1 MSTMLDEP
9 MVHPST
15 SPAQRLR
22 AEMAAVRLSLSWL
35 GVHKALTEQQK
46 QQAAV
51 AFDAEHDCLSAGKKL
66 LDTRHPAFKAI
77 TTIKGRVI
85 GYWRGMTVPFPEPAI
100 RLIRQD
106 CIDSFGSQMAGFQ
119 AELAEAVERL
129 DEHYDELK
137 ALAQRQLGSLF
148 NAADY
153 PTRMRGLFVIEWD
166 YPSVEAPTYLRQL
179 NPELYEQE
187 CARIAARFDEA
198 VRLTEAAFID
208 EFTQLVGH
216 LTERLAGQNDGQPK
230 VFRDSAV
237 GNLDQFFERFRHL
250 NIRSNDQL
258 DELVEQAQHIVQG
271 RSPQQLRDN
280 NALRQSVATQLT
292 EVQNALDELLV
303 DRPRRNILRR
313 PL

>member
-1 MSTMLDEP
+1 
-9 MVHPST
+9 
-15 SPAQRLR
+15 
-22 AEMAAVRLSLSWL
+22 MAAVRLSLSWL
-35 GVHKALTEQQK
+35 GVRKALTDQQK

-51 AFDAEHDCLSAGKKL
+51 AFDAEQDCLSAGKKL
-66 LDTRHPAFKAI
+66 LDTRHPAYKAI
-77 TTIKGRVI
+77 TTIKGRVV

-106 CIDSFGSQMAGFQ
+106 CIDTFGSQMAGFRE
-119 AELAEAVERL
+119 ELAMAVERL

-137 ALAQRQLGSLF
+137 DLARRQLGSLF
-148 NAADY
+148 NPADY
-153 PTRMRGLFVIEWD
+153 PPHLRGLFVIEWD
-166 YPSVEAPTYLRQL
+166 FPSVEAPTYLRQL
-179 NPELYEQE
+179 NPDLYEQE
-187 CARIAARFDEA
+187 CARIASRFDEA

-216 LTERLAGQNDGQPK
+216 LTERLAGQSDGQPK
-230 VFRDSAV
+230 VFRDSAI
-237 GNLDQFFERFRHL
+237 GNLTQFFERFRHL

-258 DELVEQAQHIVQG
+258 DELVEQAQDIVQG

-280 NALRQSVATQLT
+280 TTLRQSVATQLT
-292 EVQNALDELLV
+292 EVQNALDDLLV

>member
-1 MSTMLDEP
+1 MSTMLEEP
-9 MVHPST
+9 TVHPST

-35 GVHKALTEQQK
+35 GVRKALTEQQK
-46 QQAAV
+46 QQMAV
-51 AFDAEHDCLSAGKKL
+51 AFDAERGCLSAGKKL
-66 LDTRHPAFKAI
+66 LDTRHPAYQAI

-85 GYWRGMTVPFPEPAI
+85 GYWRGITVPFPEPAI

-106 CIDSFGSQMAGFQ
+106 GIDSFGSQMTGFQ
-119 AELAEAVERL
+119 EELAGAVERL
-129 DEHYDELK
+129 DEHYEELK

-153 PTRMRGLFVIEWD
+153 PPRLQGLFVIEWD
-166 YPSVEAPTYLRQL
+166 FPSVEAPTYLRQL

-187 CARIAARFDEA
+187 CTRIAARFDEA
-198 VRLTEAAFID
+198 VRLTEAAFVD
-208 EFTQLVGH
+208 EFAKLVGH
-216 LTERLAGQNDGQPK
+216 LTERLAGQNDGQPM
-230 VFRDSAV
+230 VFRDSAI
-237 GNLDQFFERFRHL
+237 GNLVQFFERFRHL
-250 NIRSNDQL
+250 NVRSNDQL
-258 DELVEQAQHIVQG
+258 DELVEQAQDIVHG

-280 NALRQSVATQLT
+280 NSLRQSVATQLT

-313 PL
+313 PR

>member
-1 MSTMLDEP
+1 
-9 MVHPST
+9 
-15 SPAQRLR
+15 
-22 AEMAAVRLSLSWL
+22 MAAVRLSLSWL

-66 LDTRHPAFKAI
+66 LDTRHPAYKAI

-106 CIDSFGSQMAGFQ
+106 CIDSFGSQMTGFRE
-119 AELAEAVERL
+119 ELAMAVERL

-137 ALAQRQLGSLF
+137 ELARRQLGSLF
-148 NAADY
+148 NPTDY
-153 PTRMRGLFVIEWD
+153 PPQLRGLFVIEWD
-166 YPSVEAPTYLRQL
+166 FPSVEAPTYLRQM

-187 CARIAARFDEA
+187 CARIASRFDEA

-216 LTERLAGQNDGQPK
+216 LTERLEGQNDGQPK
-230 VFRDSAV
+230 VFRDSAI
-237 GNLDQFFERFRHL
+237 GNLTQFFERFRHL

-258 DELVEQAQHIVQG
+258 DELVEQAQDIVQG

-280 NALRQSVATQLT
+280 TTLRQSVATQLT
-292 EVQNALDELLV
+292 EVQNALDDLLV

-313 PL
+313 PH